1 MTSHAQPEAL
11 RLADEITGSG
21 QFTPLPTL
29 DAAAAELRRLHAE
42 IERLTLALKKAN
54 EQAEHFEREWYLC
67 GDKLENLTSVREKRQ
82 PLSDEQIDAALQ
94 AWFGNVLG
102 NSAGYRYRMRGAI
115 EAAHNITGEPA

>member
-1 MTSHAQPEAL
+1 MTSPTQPEAL

-42 IERLTLALKKAN
+42 VAQL
-54 EQAEHFEREWYLC
+54 
-67 GDKLENLTSVREKRQ
+67 REKRQ
-82 PLSDEQIDAALQ
+82 PLSKEQRNQIERSNTIQGYHGDYYDAY
-94 AWFGNVLG
+94 GIMDDV
-102 NSAGYRYRMRGAI
+102 